1 MVFGLGLKLFG
12 CGLVFGVE
20 RFWIGWK
27 SLGFGGG
34 FLVWGFEIWV
44 RVWGLGCW
52 DFGEGL
58 GLRVCGFDSEFL
70 VWGFLIWCRI
80 WHLGYWY
87 LT

>member
-12 CGLVFGVE
+12 CGLEFGVE
-20 RFWIGWK
+20 RFRIGLK
-27 SLGFGGG
+27 DLG
-34 FLVWGFEIWV
+34 

-52 DFGEGL
+52 DSLEGL
-58 GLRVCGFDSEFL
+58 GFMVCGFDSAFL

>member
-12 CGLVFGVE
+12 CGLGFGVE
-20 RFWIGWK
+20 RFRIGWK
-27 SLGFGGG
+27 GLGFGGG
-34 FLVWGFEIWV
+34 LLVWGFEIWV
-44 RVWGLGCW
+44 RVWGLVCW
-52 DFGEGL
+52 DFVEGL
-58 GLRVCGFDSEFL
+58 GFRVCGFDSEFL